1 MLHRLA
7 FLGLVLIIRVSH
19 GWIPSYSM
27 SSKLLLSSTKL
38 FVNNVVLRPSQDP
51 EAFDS
56 FKIGSARVHRYAR
69 EKYDGGTTEA
79 EYVMWY
85 HGRSVNFDSNRELPP
100 LSTGRIGRATSLN
113 GLVWEKCL
121 DGSKSED
128 APDVSLGLNKESWWG
143 FDTAHVGLG
152 QVLLPMTTPAV
163 MAPDGGIYLM
173 YYHGGNFA
181 ETRIADYIQNYK
193 APRGD
198 NTDPTDY
205 EDAATVKGMQMK
217 IGIAVSQDGI
227 SWGRVEG
234 GDPSGAC
241 MSPYDSS
248 DPNMKSMLSES
259 SSSFVS
265 GELEEE
271 LYCAWPDVTVHTEET
286 VEIAPGQRGKGFF
299 MYYSTMRKS
308 DKQKCVAYAV
318 SLDGFRWFK
327 RGFCLEPDAAGLD
340 AAGCARCNVIEN
352 AEFNEETNTWDNVNG
367 WTMYYEGVSKEDGKH
382 RILMAVSADG
392 ATWEKRGM
400 ALDVGESQEAWDCMG
415 VGSPHV
421 LR

>member
-1 MLHRLA
+1 MLYRLA
-7 FLGLVLIIRVSH
+7 FLGLVLIGVSH
-19 GWIPSYSM
+19 GWVPSFSL
-27 SSKLLLSSTKL
+27 SSKLLSSTTRL

-69 EKYDGGTTEA
+69 DKYDGTAEA

-85 HGRSVNFDSNRELPP
+85 HGRSINFDSNQELPP
-100 LSTGRIGRATSLN
+100 LTTGRIGRATSLN

-121 DGSKSED
+121 DGSESED

-152 QVLLPMTTPAV
+152 QVLLPMSTPAV
-163 MAPDGGIYLM
+163 MAEGGIYLM
-173 YYHGGNFA
+173 YYMGGNFA
-181 ETRIADYIQNYK
+181 ETRIADYLEN
-193 APRGD
+193 APQ
-198 NTDPTDY
+198 TD
-205 EDAATVKGMQMK
+205 ATIKGMQMK
-217 IGIAVSQDGI
+217 IGVAVSQDGI

-234 GDPSGAC
+234 DDPSGAC

-259 SSSFVS
+259 APV
-265 GELEEE
+265 ELEEE
-271 LYCAWPDVTVHTEET
+271 LYCGWPDVAVHADED

-308 DKQKCVAYAV
+308 DKQKCVAYAI
-318 SLDGFRWFK
+318 SPDGFRWIK
-327 RGFCLEPDAAGLD
+327 RGICLEPDATGLD
-340 AAGCARCNVIEN
+340 AAGCARCNVIQN
-352 AEFNEETNTWDNVNG
+352 AEFNEETKSWENVSG

-382 RILMAVSADG
+382 RVLMAVSADG
-392 ATWEKRGM
+392 VTWEKRGV

-415 VGSPHV
+415 VGSPHI